1 MNYISELGANFRI
14 LSKDQY
20 RIFIKYFDK
29 NYQEL
34 YELKETYEV
43 QKIGDNFKVTLSDST
58 TLDFNNILLKTT

>member
-1 MNYISELGANFRI
+1 MNDISELGDNFRI

-29 NYQEL
+29 NYREL

-43 QKIGDNFKVTLSDST
+43 HKIGDNFKVKSKYYGNTRRNS
-58 TLDFNNILLKTT
+58 LLG

>member
-1 MNYISELGANFRI
+1 MNDISELGDNFRI

-29 NYQEL
+29 NYREL

-43 QKIGDNFKVTLSDST
+43 HKIGDNFKVTLSDST
-58 TLDFNNILLKTT
+58 TLDFDNILLEIS